1 MEKLK
6 MGRLRQ
12 SYTLKVSAFG
22 KGGDESKSRLPAPD
36 TLSDKTHSHQ
46 EENDL
51 LVNEQR
57 APH

>member
-22 KGGDESKSRLPAPD
+22 KGGDESKSRLPASD
-36 TLSDKTHSHQ
+36 ILSDKTHPHQ
-46 EENDL
+46 EE
-51 LVNEQR
+51 
-57 APH
+57 A